1 MPESP
6 LFCGIVFFDCN
17 TDEKLAQV
25 IWLISML
32 KYKIIFNKIGKNVY
46 I

>member
-6 LFCGIVFFDCN
+6 LFVALFFDCN

-25 IWLISML
+25 TWLISIL
-32 KYKIIFNKIGKNVY
+32 KYKIIFNKVGKKVY